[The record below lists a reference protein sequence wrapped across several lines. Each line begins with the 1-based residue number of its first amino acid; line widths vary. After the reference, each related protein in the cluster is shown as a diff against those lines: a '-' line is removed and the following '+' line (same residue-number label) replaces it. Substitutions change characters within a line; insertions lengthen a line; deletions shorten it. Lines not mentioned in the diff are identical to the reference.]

1 MKKPKQ
7 PKLRIVHNNLEFE
20 RVPVARILDATPT
33 MIDKFEKFVEEVQE
47 LALKTKALENKLKIV
62 GEEID
67 DAIKPTE

>member
-1 MKKPKQ
+1 MKK

-33 MIDKFEKFVEEVQE
+33 TLDNFERFVEEVQE
-47 LALKTKALENKLKIV
+47 LALKTKALENKLKLV
-62 GEEID
+62 SKEID